1 MYSQSKHKS
10 ALCWGC
16 KSSVPDNLLIGDHLP
31 IIKNCTVQPGE
42 IIWENIHLSN
52 CSRLVRWIFQTLFI
66 IIASVL
72 AFIGLSLINIA
83 TPQSTTSTIDV
94 STLTYS
100 EVILR
105 ANATI
110 T

>member
-1 MYSQSKHKS
+1 M
-10 ALCWGC
+10 
-16 KSSVPDNLLIGDHLP
+16 
-31 IIKNCTVQPGE
+31 
-42 IIWENIHLSN
+42 
-52 CSRLVRWIFQTLFI
+52 RWILQTLFI

-83 TPQSTTSTIDV
+83 TPQSTTSSVDV
-94 STLTYS
+94 STLTYA